1 MSYTDFTRQHVRRVM
16 GAVSRAHLGYVGVV
30 DTHDDAVGIIQLLGA
45 PGYVEVH
52 QRLNAD
58 DRWAWFVWWPTDPNL
73 PAPGSIYPWPAA
85 LIYAK
90 DILPGFAAAA
100 DGEAVSNDTRDIT
113 DLIRDGVSSA
123 LTVAGA

>member
-1 MSYTDFTRQHVRRVM
+1 M

-30 DTHDDAVGIIQLLGA
+30 DVHDVAAQIAANLGA
-45 PGYVEVH
+45 PGHLEVH
-52 QRLNAD
+52 RRVNAD

-73 PAPGSIYPWPAA
+73 PAPYSIYPWPVA

-90 DILPGFAAAA
+90 DILPGVAADA
-100 DGEAVSNDTRDIT
+100 DGEAVSNDPNDIT